1 MHCIRVSI
9 GAIDVIAPMRERL
22 PAAVLCPLPQG
33 FALVPITDRL
43 ADALDNDAHATAD
56 VPPAKAHDMVALAS
70 ALSMRGPVVWAATR
84 FFGGAGGQQA
94 VVWRDGQV
102 VLEIVE
108 DEDDRAAWP
117 DSPISRGLLYIGVV
131 AAAGEDEF
139 DALGLGRYR
148 SNEAWEAACIGP
160 VAGGID
166 PAS

>member
-1 MHCIRVSI
+1 MHCIQALI

-22 PAAVLCPLPQG
+22 PAAVVCPLPQG

-56 VPPAKAHDMVALAS
+56 VLPAKAHDMAAGVAALAS
-70 ALSMRGPVVWAATR
+70 ALWMCGPIVRAATC
-84 FFGGAGGQQA
+84 FFGGTGGQQA
-94 VVWRDGQV
+94 VVWRDGEV

-117 DSPISRGLLYIGVV
+117 DSPISRALRRIGVV

-139 DALGLGRYR
+139 DALGLGR
-148 SNEAWEAACIGP
+148 
-160 VAGGID
+160 
-166 PAS
+166 

>member
-1 MHCIRVSI
+1 MARGRVHGVPAHPAERAMHCIQALI

-22 PAAVLCPLPQG
+22 PAAVVCPLPQG

-56 VPPAKAHDMVALAS
+56 VLPAKAHDMAAGVAALAS
-70 ALSMRGPVVWAATR
+70 ALWMCGPIVRAATC
-84 FFGGAGGQQA
+84 FFGGTGGQQA
-94 VVWRDGQV
+94 VVWRDGEV

-117 DSPISRGLLYIGVV
+117 DSPISRALRRIGVV

-139 DALGLGRYR
+139 DALGLGR
-148 SNEAWEAACIGP
+148 
-160 VAGGID
+160 
-166 PAS
+166 